1 MRYLLDTNVV
11 SDARAKRS
19 PELMSWL
26 SGQAV
31 GDLALSVVSI
41 LELELGVRLKERRDP
56 AGANLL
62 RVWLEEDLKPM
73 FAGRILGVD
82 EPVAVVAAGFHVPDP
97 MPEMDAL
104 IAATAAVHDLVL
116 VTRNVMDFQRAGVR
130 LLNPWLE
137 S

>member
-26 SGQAV
+26 SGQV
-31 GDLALSVVSI
+31 LGDLALSVVSI
-41 LELELGVRLKERRDP
+41 LELERGIRQKERRDP

-62 RVWLEEDLKPM
+62 RVWLEEDLRPM

-116 VTRNVMDFQRAGVR
+116 VTRNVTDFQRAGVR

>member
-41 LELELGVRLKERRDP
+41 LELERGIRLKERRDP
-56 AGANLL
+56 AGANPL

-82 EPVAVVAAGFHVPDP
+82 ESVAVVATGLHVPDP

-104 IAATAAVHDLVL
+104 IAATATVHDLVL
-116 VTRNVMDFQRAGVR
+116 VTRNVMDFQGAGVR
-130 LLNPWLE
+130 LLNPWVE